1 MMDAPPPNAVPTAN
15 ESDESLLAIFVSPAV
30 WAAHFMACYITAAV
44 WCEKF
49 AGDSLSLAPVR
60 VAFAVYTLLAVAL
73 IVVNGWFGY
82 RRIRGAPEGYGYDTD
97 SAEDRHR
104 FLGYATTLLASLS
117 LVATLFVAAVAL
129 FVETCH

>member
-1 MMDAPPPNAVPTAN
+1 MDATPPNAVPNAK

-49 AGDSLSLAPVR
+49 SGDSLSLAPVR
-60 VAFAVYTLLAVAL
+60 VAFGVYTLLAVAL
-73 IVVNGWFGY
+73 IGVNGWFGY
-82 RRIRGAPEGYGYDTD
+82 RRIRRTPGDHAYGADR
-97 SAEDRHR
+97 AEDRHR
-104 FLGYATTLLASLS
+104 FLGYVTTLLAGLS